1 MYTYLPEMKFSSI
14 RMSIRSLPS
23 IRKVYRL
30 VSAVSQVYQRVTQES
45 PKKILQSTK
54 LLGCSKSFES
64 DIYRAVEEPKFL
76 RHFKISSFIRTYP
89 KCHSTLSIHCLFT
102 SHLKLTCQCIFVQW
116 KKPNIAQ

>member
-1 MYTYLPEMKFSSI
+1 
-14 RMSIRSLPS
+14 MSNQPN
-23 IRKVYRL
+23 
-30 VSAVSQVYQRVTQES
+30 SQSWVANH
-45 PKKILQSTK
+45 I
-54 LLGCSKSFES
+54 LGCSKSFES

-89 KCHSTLSIHCLFT
+89 QCHSTLSIHCLFT